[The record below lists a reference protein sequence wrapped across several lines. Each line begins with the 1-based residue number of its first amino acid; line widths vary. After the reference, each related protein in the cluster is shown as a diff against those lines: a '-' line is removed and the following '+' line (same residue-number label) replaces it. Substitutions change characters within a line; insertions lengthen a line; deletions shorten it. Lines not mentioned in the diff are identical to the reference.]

1 MEENPMLKRPFVWLL
16 PLVIFLS
23 GCPFSRVRYE
33 YIPPETSGGLTCTQ
47 DCESMR
53 SRCRT
58 DEWLRAEKKQTQLN
72 IAYEECRE
80 RRLSRAARA
89 FCRSETVSPDYSE
102 CKRNYHECFE
112 RCGGK
117 VIQLE
122 K

>member
-1 MEENPMLKRPFVWLL
+1 MLKHHLAWLL

-33 YIPPETSGGLTCTQ
+33 YIPPETSEGLACTQ
-47 DCESMR
+47 DCESMK
-53 SRCRT
+53 SRCRI

-80 RRLSRAARA
+80 RRLSRSARA
-89 FCRSETVSPDYSE
+89 FCRSETVYPDYSE
-102 CKRNYHECFE
+102 CKKNYHGCFE
-112 RCGGK
+112 RCGGIVK
-117 VIQLE
+117 RLQ